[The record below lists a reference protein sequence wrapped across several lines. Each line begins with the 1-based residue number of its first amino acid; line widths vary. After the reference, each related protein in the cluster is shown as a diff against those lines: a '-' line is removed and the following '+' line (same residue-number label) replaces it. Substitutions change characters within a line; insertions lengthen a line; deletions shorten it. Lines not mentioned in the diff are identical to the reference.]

1 MVLVAEYFDVA
12 DPTVVIAVCARTAG
26 MIAVMAP
33 AVVVALITAGT
44 AFAVS
49 VTSFPLNHLINQ
61 RARRAQNLD
70 LMGRYRDPLLWSVH
84 DLRSRVRTILDED
97 FLGRY
102 LITAEDTIL
111 DSGDTFMR
119 PYARRHTMFVLAQYL
134 GWVEILRRDIGFL
147 DLGDRRRNRRLVEL
161 LSVIRRVL
169 FATDLGA
176 IFHVPTG
183 HQRAIGE
190 LMIATDHLTPGQGRC
205 IGFATF
211 CERLDNN
218 QSFAGWFE
226 RIDAGIAKYASSTE
240 QGGTRLSVLNE
251 RLSDLI
257 EFLDPALTRFPLRH
271 EERSQY
277 WSDKPP

>member
-1 MVLVAEYFDVA
+1 
-12 DPTVVIAVCARTAG
+12 

-33 AVVVALITAGT
+33 EVVVALITAGT
-44 AFAVS
+44 AFAVA
-49 VTSFPLNHLINQ
+49 VMSFPLNHLINQ
-61 RARRAQNLD
+61 RARRAQTLD

-84 DLRSRVRTILDED
+84 DLRSRIRTILDED

-102 LITAEDTIL
+102 LVTAEDTIL
-111 DSGDTFMR
+111 DSGDAFMR

-169 FATDLGA
+169 FATDLDA

-183 HQRAIGE
+183 HQRALGE
-190 LMIATDHLTPGQGRC
+190 LMIAADHATPGQGRC

-211 CERLDNN
+211 CERLGNDRN
-218 QSFAGWFE
+218 FADWFV
-226 RIDAGIAKYASSTE
+226 RIEAGIVRYADSPE
-240 QGGTRLSVLNE
+240 QGGMRLSVLNE

-257 EFLDPALTRFPLRH
+257 EFLDPDLTRFPLRH
-271 EERSQY
+271 EERSRY
-277 WSDKPP
+277 LLDKPS